1 MDRRAGRHRRH
12 RPGHRAELTPPLL
25 SSCPDSFRASTCI
38 RRPAMWRT
46 RSCMRPP
53 SPPTRSSPG
62 VARAVG
68 ISERVFADGNADR
81 RVEPAEV
88 DILAWRLR
96 DANVDP
102 VAICLLDACVDGGN
116 EWNRCHAP
124 CPVKTGRTG
133 CKASIRPGFRRIGR
147 VRTRIAARPHP
158 PSFLLRCHPGLDPGS
173 RATGIA
179 LARLTWTPDQVR
191 GDNKGGGDWSRSSA
205 RCRARES
212 KPDSSGT
219 SPGMTEKCPEQ
230 TFFGIRP

>member
-1 MDRRAGRHRRH
+1 MSGLVPLVSGLTSQRALRRRSETRPGVAGVLRH
-12 RPGHRAELTPPLL
+12 RPFCRHA
-25 SSCPDSFRASTCI
+25 
-38 RRPAMWRT
+38 RT
-46 RSCMRPP
+46 RSGHPRASAALPCGGHDPACDRHRYRRGRHPA
-53 SPPTRSSPG
+53 S
-62 VARAVG
+62 RAVG

-133 CKASIRPGFRRIGR
+133 CKASIRPGYRRIGR

-173 RATGIA
+173 RATGTA

-191 GDNKGGGDWSRSSA
+191 GDKTRGAEIGLAHRRGAGPGSLNRTA
-205 RCRARES
+205 AERVRA
-212 KPDSSGT
+212 
-219 SPGMTEKCPEQ
+219 
-230 TFFGIRP
+230 